1 MRCPKGAWIITTH
14 EHPIQCLDRPAPCFV
29 DPATVV
35 VSFGRSARRGTCSTW
50 RERRRRVLS
59 RLAPWRR
66 FVGLSERRTKF
77 GLDAGDV
84 GMGIALS
91 RVEREAGCRASLLL
105 FLGGCECRGL
115 IGGLIS
121 KLDAAPS
128 CTFGSDRSAT
138 MLKRAVYH
146 HAGD

>member
-91 RVEREAGCRASLLL
+91 RVEREAGRVSSELAFVSGWMRMSRPHRRSYLEV
-105 FLGGCECRGL
+105 GCGSIVYVR
-115 IGGLIS
+115 
-121 KLDAAPS
+121 
-128 CTFGSDRSAT
+128 FGSISNDVEARRLSS
-138 MLKRAVYH
+138 RR
-146 HAGD
+146 